1 MRHPLNIRCWKL
13 EQGTPTEP
21 TVSPVHQKIHLDD
34 VHTGF
39 VPRLTKKNIV
49 LFQLKVNLKQCFV
62 ILYCMANG
70 LLRQLV
76 YSMYWISFKLH
87 NSLKWVR

>member
-1 MRHPLNIRCWKL
+1 MRRWKL

-21 TVSPVHQKIHLDD
+21 TGFPVHQKIHLDE
-34 VHTGF
+34 VCTGF
-39 VPRLTKKNIV
+39 VPQLAKKNIM
-49 LFQLKVNLKQCFV
+49 LFQQKVILTQCFA

-76 YSMYWISFKLH
+76 YSMY
-87 NSLKWVR
+87 

>member
-1 MRHPLNIRCWKL
+1 MRHPSNIKHWKP

-21 TVSPVHQKIHLDD
+21 TKSPVHQKIHLDEI
-34 VHTGF
+34 HAGS
-39 VPRLTKKNIV
+39 VPQLTKKNTV
-49 LFQLKVNLKQCFV
+49 QFKLKSYCFA

-76 YSMYWISFKLH
+76 YSMY
-87 NSLKWVR
+87 